1 MYTVKMKLNSA
12 DDARKLVSLLNT
24 YSMDVDAR
32 REHILLDAKSLIA
45 MLAVVHN
52 SGVELDIH
60 GEEAGDFAYMLVQKG
75 FCEEYKEKQYIG

>member
-24 YSMDVDAR
+24 YPMDVDAR
-32 REHILLDAKSLIA
+32 REHILLDVKSLIS
-45 MLAVVHN
+45 MLAVDHN
-52 SGVELDIH
+52 PGVELDIH
-60 GEEAGDFAYMLVQKG
+60 GEEAGDFTYMLVQKG